1 MPLVNCTALRYFGQM
16 SCLLWFLYMILEISR
31 YYKFVHISIPLI
43 SLSFSS
49 TIVFFSFKNILR
61 FWSF

>member
-1 MPLVNCTALRYFGQM
+1 MPLENCTALRYVGQM
-16 SCLLWFLYMILEISR
+16 SCLLWFLYMIPEISR
-31 YYKFVHISIPLI
+31 YCKFVHISIPLI